1 MSVNADVVAAQ
12 RCGLSGKHNFHV
24 SSSNECRSHY
34 CCSCCANQLAGTRQQ
49 IWANVQR
56 QAPQKHILARLL
68 FKRVSAGDTPRL
80 SPALL
85 QILQCHRYVLRQT
98 CSKQA
103 QARGPVL
110 PIKLCVAMRIVPN
123 FTADGNDASCSR
135 NRRRGPR
142 LGDQKRAFQV
152 VVRSIGQVRGGRPC
166 RLGLLIRA
174 LSARL
179 VVLEVTKHDL
189 PAECYKQAA
198 DVQRCRHVSP

>member
-1 MSVNADVVAAQ
+1 MSSLHSAAVYRASIIFLCQAATNVGVITAVHVAPTSLLEQ
-12 RCGLSGKHNFHV
+12 DNRFGQMCNGK
-24 SSSNECRSHY
+24 R
-34 CCSCCANQLAGTRQQ
+34 RK
-49 IWANVQR
+49 NVFLR
-56 QAPQKHILARLL
+56 VLL

-110 PIKLCVAMRIVPN
+110 PIKLCVAMRLVPN
-123 FTADGNDASCSR
+123 FTADGNDASRSR

-142 LGDQKRAFQV
+142 LGDQKRALQV